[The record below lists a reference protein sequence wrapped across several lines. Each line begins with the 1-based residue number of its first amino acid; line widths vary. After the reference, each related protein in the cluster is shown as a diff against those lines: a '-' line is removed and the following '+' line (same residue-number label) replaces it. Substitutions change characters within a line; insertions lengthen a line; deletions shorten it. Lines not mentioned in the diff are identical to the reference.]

1 MIDGCSAGA
10 GSTANHVVNAA
21 SWPFFSKASGNSGMF
36 AMWNAMSMADG
47 EATYAAVLKNTG
59 CADVACL
66 EGKSTHELS
75 QAAKLGLKR
84 DDPRIDRIMWG
95 PVIDG
100 VDTIAHPWELAQR
113 GHHFKGP
120 LLLGTARDEGVSF
133 CGTTA
138 NMSRSEFESWGTET
152 MPGAPLETLL
162 GLYSGHPAT
171 SGEECALYA
180 GCVIANHSEF
190 YWASAKLT
198 GDIGFHC
205 GSRFGAQWL
214 SGSQPVY
221 LWSYEH
227 EAEYADGMSADS
239 VPHCSETNSIY
250 RGANKGASVFEQQ
263 MAAYWRSFAKYGSPN
278 TAKHPDAPEWPAYT
292 NGTDSNLVFDS
303 PIRTEV
309 GLRKAQCDVCAKYD
323 MCQGRSK

>member
-47 EATYAAVLKNTG
+47 EATFAAVLKNTG

-66 EGKSTHELS
+66 EGQSTQQLS
-75 QAAKLGLKR
+75 KAANLGLKR

-113 GHHFKGP
+113 GHHFRGP

-133 CGTTA
+133 CGTAA
-138 NMSRSEFESWGTET
+138 NMSRSEFEAWATEVV
-152 MPGAPLETLL
+152 PGAPLETLL
-162 GLYSGHPAT
+162 ELYSGHPPT
-171 SGEECALYA
+171 TGEDCGWG
-180 GCVIANHSEF
+180 GCTLAHHSEF

-205 GSRFGAQWL
+205 GSRYGAQWL

-227 EAEYADGMSADS
+227 EAEQGGRTADA
-239 VPHCSETNSIY
+239 VPHCSESGYIYLSTTNNES
-250 RGANKGASVFEQQ
+250 APLLEQQ
-263 MAAYWRSFAKYGSPN
+263 MAAYWRSFVKYGNPN
-278 TAKHPDAPEWPAYT
+278 TAKHRGAPEWPAYT
-292 NGTDSNLVFDS
+292 NATDTNLAFDS
-303 PIRTEV
+303 PIRLET
-309 GLRKAQCDVCAKYD
+309 GLRKKQCDVCKGYQV
-323 MCQGRSK
+323 CQGRPQ